1 MRSSYCNLCVNDTQV
16 AIKRRRGGREKGSA
30 KNSKNSPIV
39 YLNAIFLP
47 D

>member
-1 MRSSYCNLCVNDTQV
+1 MRSSYLNLGVNDTWV
-16 AIKRRRGGREKGSA
+16 AIKRRRGDREKDSA
-30 KNSKNSPIV
+30 KNSKYLPMI